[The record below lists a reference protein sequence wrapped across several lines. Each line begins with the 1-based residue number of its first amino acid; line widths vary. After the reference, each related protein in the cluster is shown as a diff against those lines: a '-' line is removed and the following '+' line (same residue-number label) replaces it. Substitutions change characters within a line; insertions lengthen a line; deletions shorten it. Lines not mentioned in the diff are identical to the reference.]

1 MDTRPKMF
9 EGEIRMFKKLVIA
22 SSLVLIL
29 SFLTFAQDSNEAFF
43 AAARKGDV
51 AAVKAFLD
59 KGIDVNAKTHYGA
72 TALAYACDKGHT
84 ELVKLLLERGAD
96 PNVRDTFY
104 NATPMSWAA
113 PKGYTEIVKSLIE
126 KGAKEKGDALD
137 VGVEKGS
144 VELVKLVLDKGDVPA
159 STLTKA
165 LSKAEAAKQAE
176 IVDLLKKAGA
186 KPFENLGEDLLKTYT
201 GFYKNEQLGD
211 FIFAVKDGK
220 LTGKFNT
227 QNWFTLGAVTRNT
240 FTSIEFDGVTLVFNA
255 EAEKV
260 ISVTLKQ
267 GGGTWDFKRIE
278 QK

>member
-1 MDTRPKMF
+1 MVAPF
-9 EGEIRMFKKLVIA
+9 LVFA
-22 SSLVLIL
+22 LAFSTL
-29 SFLTFAQDSNEAFF
+29 AQDNNEAFF

-59 KGIDVNAKTHYGA
+59 KGVDVNAKTQYGA

-84 ELVKLLLERGAD
+84 ELVKLLLERGAN

-113 PKGYTEIVKSLIE
+113 PKGYVEIVKLLVE
-126 KGAKEKGDALD
+126 KGATEKGDALN

-144 VELVKLVLDKGDVPA
+144 VELVKLVLDKGDVA
-159 STLTKA
+159 AGTLTKA
-165 LSKAEAAKQAE
+165 LTKAEEAKQAE

-186 KPFENLGEDLLKTYT
+186 KPFEKLSEEQLKSYA

-211 FIFAVKDGK
+211 FNFAVKDGK
-220 LTGKFNT
+220 LTAKFNT
-227 QNWFTLGAVTRNT
+227 QSWLTLGAVNQTT
-240 FTSIEFDGVTLVFNA
+240 FTVIEFDGITLIFA
-255 EAEKV
+255 MEADKAK
-260 ISVTLKQ
+260 SVTLKQ
-267 GGGTWDFKRIE
+267 NGGVWEFKRIE